1 MKSLIGSLVAVGVFL
16 FVSMPSRAD
25 DDKAR
30 FAKLEKDLSSVK
42 FVGHFTIDGRD
53 GQGAKEE
60 YTILSVKKME
70 KGDLWLF
77 KARVKFGKT
86 DVTLPM
92 PLPVKWA
99 GDKPVIAMDNVKI
112 IGLGTLSAHVVID
125 GKRYAGTWQH
135 GKVGGHLYGAIVTIK
150 QP

>member
-1 MKSLIGSLVAVGVFL
+1 MKPLLKIMAVAGLSLLL
-16 FVSMPSRAD
+16 FTEARAE

-30 FAKLEKDLSSVK
+30 FAKLEKELSGVK

-53 GQGAKEE
+53 GPAAKEE
-60 YTILSVKKME
+60 YTIISVKKME
-70 KGDLWLF
+70 TGDLWLF
-77 KARVKFGKT
+77 KARVKYGKT

-112 IGLGTLSAHVVID
+112 IGLGTFSAHVVID

-135 GKVGGHLYGAIVTIK
+135 GKVGGHMYGAIVK
-150 QP
+150 AK